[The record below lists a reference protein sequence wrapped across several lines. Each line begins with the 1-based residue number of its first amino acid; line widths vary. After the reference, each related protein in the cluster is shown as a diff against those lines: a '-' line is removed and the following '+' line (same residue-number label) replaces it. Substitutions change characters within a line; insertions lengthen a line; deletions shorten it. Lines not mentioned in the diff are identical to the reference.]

1 MTRLHLK
8 DGNWGH
14 NQSKGETS
22 PPTSVFLLFKLAH
35 ELIDLISLNA
45 SILKKFS
52 ELRGVLEGLNKLV
65 DVRIVFEVGGE
76 VGHCLAVDV
85 QLAQY
90 VGKVDIL
97 AFLDP
102 KYRKKVSFV
111 VIEKC
116 LDRIQILARILW
128 GKKLR
133 SDYRL

>member
-1 MTRLHLK
+1 MPTYLKRQNTYKISAGHLK
-8 DGNWGH
+8 DDNWGH

-35 ELIDLISLNA
+35 EFVDLLSLNA

-90 VGKVDIL
+90 VGEVDII

-102 KYRKKVSFV
+102 K
-111 VIEKC
+111 
-116 LDRIQILARILW
+116 
-128 GKKLR
+128 
-133 SDYRL
+133 